1 MKQRDYILNNEKEV
15 LTFLKSKYP
24 LYHLS
29 NVFFRD
35 IQYGIQVF
43 LIRKKMEV
51 GYADAEKIARAFVA
65 RLERNKILT
74 AIDNQT
80 WVVHYPEFKKLATAP
95 APAARPIAATKPAG
109 AASVAPRPAGG
120 ALPPLKSG
128 TPAAARPPLPP
139 QSRPPAGTP
148 KPAPAPA
155 APQQATSV
163 EAPASVTQPQ
173 ETSGSAALPPV
184 PKPTAPSPAPAPGP
198 AGSRKP
204 LPPIK
209 SSTPAGS
216 KK

>member
-1 MKQRDYILNNEKEV
+1 MKELDYVLNNEKEV

-43 LIRKKMEV
+43 LIRKKMEI
-51 GYADAEKIARAFVA
+51 GYSDAEKIAREFVA
-65 RLERNKILT
+65 QLEKKKILSP
-74 AIDNQT
+74 IDKQT
-80 WVVHYPEFKKLATAP
+80 WVLQYPEFKKPITTP
-95 APAARPIAATKPAG
+95 APAAKPAPAVRPTSP
-109 AASVAPRPAGG
+109 AAAAPRPAGV

-128 TPAAARPPLPP
+128 TPAAIRSPLPP
-139 QSRPPAGTP
+139 LNRPAAGAP
-148 KPAPAPA
+148 KPASAPTVPAQPQAVPA
-155 APQQATSV
+155 DASASATKTV
-163 EAPASVTQPQ
+163 EAPAPT
-173 ETSGSAALPPV
+173 
-184 PKPTAPSPAPAPGP
+184 PKPVAPTPAPASAL
-198 AGSRKP
+198 AGTRKP

>member
-1 MKQRDYILNNEKEV
+1 MKELDYVLNNEREV

-43 LIRKKMEV
+43 LIRKKMEI
-51 GYADAEKIARAFVA
+51 GYSDAEKIAREFVA
-65 RLERNKILT
+65 QLEKKKILSP
-74 AIDNQT
+74 IDKQT
-80 WVVHYPEFKKLATAP
+80 WVLQYPEFKKPITAPALAAKP
-95 APAARPIAATKPAG
+95 APAARPTSPAAAL
-109 AASVAPRPAGG
+109 PRPA

-128 TPAAARPPLPP
+128 TSAATRPPLPP
-139 QSRPPAGTP
+139 LNRPAAGAP
-148 KPAPAPA
+148 KPASAPA
-155 APQQATSV
+155 VAVQPQAV
-163 EAPASVTQPQ
+163 PAEAPASATKTVEVPAPT
-173 ETSGSAALPPV
+173 
-184 PKPTAPSPAPAPGP
+184 PKPVSPTPAPASSP
-198 AGSRKP
+198 AGTRKP